1 MANGEKKTLRRAGKT
16 KKQKEAE
23 RAALSELEQKGY
35 VPAKHGF
42 AYDVYCDKKIYY
54 NNYALSAVLILF
66 GFIIWKYTWVGS
78 ALLWFYGVGVAW
90 TVFSETRIRI
100 HVEGTRFTLS
110 GSKFAGDYDFSQV
123 DKITYTYNKK
133 EQRRYEIY
141 VDGKRICKIAPGS
154 FNNRFLYDDMI
165 AYGVPGGWINKM

>member
-90 TVFSETRIRI
+90 TVFSETRIKI

-123 DKITYTYNKK
+123 EKIIYTYNKK